1 MPVGGT
7 YALDVLPGML
17 LFGIGG
23 GLVFAP
29 TVALAMSGTT
39 PSDSGVASGLAN
51 LTLQLGAALGLAV
64 LASVS
69 ASVTTHLIG
78 TGTAAPNALTSGF
91 HVAFLIGS
99 GCQVVSILLA
109 VALLPGM
116 SRRALEGRTQPT
128 SVEAA

>member
-1 MPVGGT
+1 
-7 YALDVLPGML
+7 ML

-39 PSDSGVASGLAN
+39 PADSGVASGLAN

-69 ASVTTHLIG
+69 ASVTSHLIG

-91 HVAFLIGS
+91 HVAFLIGA
-99 GCQVVSILLA
+99 GCQVVSLLLA
-109 VALLPGM
+109 VTLLPRM
-116 SRRALEGRTQPT
+116 ATRAVQRGPQP